1 MKKSD
6 TTFSNHIFTDSSFLS
21 AKIKIMAFRPVIAV
35 PVAKVNPYFM
45 GVQVQASGFAENLH
59 LPRQLAGS
67 IFCKKPAHPNTTS
80 LTHQNN
86 NDRPD
91 GKTHNFK

>member
-1 MKKSD
+1 
-6 TTFSNHIFTDSSFLS
+6 
-21 AKIKIMAFRPVIAV
+21 MAFRPTIVI
-35 PVAKVNPYFM
+35 PVAKVNPCFE

-59 LPRQLAGS
+59 PLQLAGS
-67 IFCKKPAHPNTTS
+67 IFFKKPAHPNTPFLS
-80 LTHQNN
+80 HQNN